1 MSGSSRAGASGTIAG
16 RLPLPPAPPNWP
28 PGVPRDIE
36 APRHSIWQNLAT
48 TARREPDAIGLRFL
62 DTTSSWR
69 QILDQAE
76 GVAGWLRAAGVAR
89 GDRVILFG
97 QNSPQFVI
105 GFFAILRADAVVV
118 PVNPMNKAGELG
130 HYISD
135 SGARTAI
142 AASDIAPELMAA
154 NAALPPAEQL
164 ATVLAF
170 RYIDAVDDDKRAAVP
185 PAWLGW
191 MSAPLP
197 AGTGTGTDTDTD
209 TGTDTSAGAGAG
221 AGRTTVT
228 DWRQALDA
236 APLTEPVRH
245 GGDDLAVLPY
255 TSGTTGPPKGCMH
268 THATLMHNI
277 AAITVWHEVEPD
289 AVALSV
295 VPMFHVTGMVV
306 VMNAA
311 IYRGITQVVLPRWDR
326 QQAADAI
333 ARHRVTHWT
342 NIPTMVID
350 LMAMPGIDKVDLS
363 SLRYIGGGGAT
374 MPAALAERLERQFGL
389 RYSEGY
395 GLTETAA
402 PTHSNPRRHPKRGC
416 LGIPFIGVAAYVA
429 DPATLEPLPQGEQGE
444 IMVSGPQVFRG
455 YWKQVQASE
464 AVFFER
470 DGRRWFRTGDLGHVD
485 PDGYY
490 FITDRI
496 KRMINSSGYKVWPA
510 EIEQLMHHHP
520 AIQEVCIIA
529 SRDAYRGETV
539 KAVVVLRP
547 DAGEITEQDLIDWSR
562 ERMAAYKHPRVVEF
576 VDALPRSGAGK
587 LMWRLV
593 QEQEN
598 ARLATARS
606 AAEGDGS
613 RH

>member
-1 MSGSSRAGASGTIAG
+1 MSGSNRAGPTGTIAG
-16 RLPLPPAPPNWP
+16 RRPLPPAPPNWP
-28 PGVPRDIE
+28 PNVPRDIE
-36 APRHSIWQNLAT
+36 APRQSIWQNLAT
-48 TARREPDAIGLRFL
+48 TAQRKPDAIGLRFL
-62 DTTSSWR
+62 DTASSWR
-69 QILDQAE
+69 RILDQAE
-76 GVAGWLRAAGVAR
+76 RVAGWLRGAGVEP

-154 NAALPPAEQL
+154 NAALPAADRL

-170 RYIDAVDDDKRAAVP
+170 RYIDAVDEDRRSAVP
-185 PAWLGW
+185 PAWAGW

-197 AGTGTGTDTDTD
+197 AGTGTGTG
-209 TGTDTSAGAGAG
+209 TGVGVGVGTEAGT
-221 AGRTTVT
+221 TTVT
-228 DWRQALDA
+228 DWQQALA
-236 APLTEPVRH
+236 TAPLAEPVRH

-255 TSGTTGPPKGCMH
+255 TSGTTGPPKGCIH

-277 AAITVWHEVEPD
+277 AAITVWQAVEPD
-289 AVALSV
+289 AVVLSV
-295 VPMFHVTGMVV
+295 VPMFHVTGMIV

-311 IYRGITQVVLPRWDR
+311 IYRGVTQVVLPRWDR
-326 QQAADAI
+326 RQAADAI

-350 LMAMPGIDKVDLS
+350 LMAMPGIDEVDLS
-363 SLRYIGGGGAT
+363 SLRHIGGGGAA

-402 PTHSNPRRHPKRGC
+402 PTHSNPRQHPKRGC

-444 IMVSGPQVFRG
+444 IIVSGPQVFRG
-455 YWKQVQASE
+455 YWKQPQASE

-485 PDGYY
+485 PDGYF

-510 EIEQLMHHHP
+510 EIEQVMHHHP

-539 KAVVVLRP
+539 KAIVVRRP
-547 DAGEITEQDLIDWSR
+547 DAGEVTEQDLIDWSR
-562 ERMAAYKHPRVVEF
+562 ERMAAYKHPRIIEF

-587 LMWRLV
+587 LMWRLL

-598 ARLATARS
+598 ARLAATPGAG
-606 AAEGDGS
+606 ADDPPG
-613 RH
+613 H